1 MGRAG
6 RAFDGV
12 WKGTDVNPILRNLLI
27 SVGGILLGLAIAIAM
42 ALVVGYFRGTG
53 SGVITF
59 IVSFGLIA
67 GYFAARSK
75 AETGHY

>member
-1 MGRAG
+1 MGRACG
-6 RAFDGV
+6 AFDGR
-12 WKGTDVNPILRNLLI
+12 WKGADVNPILRNLLV
-27 SVGGILLGLAIAIAM
+27 SVGGILLGLAIAIAL
-42 ALVVGYFRGTG
+42 ALLVGYFRGTG

-59 IVSFGLIA
+59 VVSFGLIA